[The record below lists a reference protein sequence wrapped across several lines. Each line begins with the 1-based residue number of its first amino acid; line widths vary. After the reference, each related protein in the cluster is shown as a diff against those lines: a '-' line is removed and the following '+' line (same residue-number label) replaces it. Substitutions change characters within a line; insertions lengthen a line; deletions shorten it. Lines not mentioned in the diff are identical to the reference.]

1 MLDEADRMIEAGH
14 FAELENILRLTLR
27 ENKFANPLHLSNVHF
42 FLTLNREDQIHAEFD
57 GEADEE
63 GDEEDADDVMDGL
76 QTFVFSAT
84 LSKDLQR
91 NVKRRSR
98 PKSAGKKYKKHDEKP
113 ASTLG

>member
-1 MLDEADRMIEAGH
+1 VKTSSHIPFTWR
-14 FAELENILRLTLR
+14 
-27 ENKFANPLHLSNVHF
+27 SSF
-42 FLTLNREDQIHAEFD
+42 FLTLNREDQIQAEFTGDVSD
-57 GEADEE
+57 GGGEEEAN
-63 GDEEDADDVMDGL
+63 GSTDGL

-98 PKSAGKKYKKHDEKP
+98 PKSSGKKYQKHHEKP

>member
-1 MLDEADRMIEAGH
+1 MIEAGH

-27 ENKFANPLHLSNVHF
+27 GTKFEYPIHLTYS
-42 FLTLNREDQIHAEFD
+42 FLTLNREDQIHDEFNERADSED
-57 GEADEE
+57 GEEDY
-63 GDEEDADDVMDGL
+63 GDVEDGL

-98 PKSAGKKYKKHDEKP
+98 PKDTRKKYKKYDEKP